1 MINNLNK
8 ILIYICI
15 IALMTG
21 CHTLEHKSLF
31 LVNDNIKA
39 KIISNEVILENK
51 ISKKN
56 PVKTIKA
63 LSKTV
68 KKNIKA
74 KIVSK
79 KVISEDGTP
88 KEKLELVTKTTRM
101 LALSETKLKKI
112 VASIDL
118 KVLKNI
124 SEKVLYLKIDKGNFT
139 KQEGKLKNIQ
149 YYFSEC
155 FLDVFL
161 IKRNNV
167 YITDFVQI
175 RSTELNSFIDEEK
188 CLIEIASKLK

>member
-8 ILIYICI
+8 ILVYISI
-15 IALMTG
+15 ITLIAG

-31 LVNDNIKA
+31 LVNNDIKT
-39 KIISNEVILENK
+39 KIIPKKLILEDK
-51 ISKKN
+51 ITKKN
-56 PVKTIKA
+56 IPKIIQPENKTIK
-63 LSKTV
+63 S
-68 KKNIKA
+68 NIKA

-79 KVISEDGTP
+79 KVTSEDEISKQT
-88 KEKLELVTKTTRM
+88 LEIVTKT
-101 LALSETKLKKI
+101 KKI
-112 VASIDL
+112 IAKINL

-124 SEKVLYLKIDKGNFT
+124 SEKKLYSKISEGNFI

-149 YYFSEC
+149 YYFEEC

-167 YITDFVQI
+167 YITDFIQI
-175 RSTELNSFIDEEK
+175 RSTKLNSFIDKEK

>member
-8 ILIYICI
+8 ILLYISI

-21 CHTLEHKSLF
+21 CHTLEHKRLF
-31 LVNDNIKA
+31 LVNDDIKA
-39 KIISNEVILENK
+39 KVISKKVILENK

-56 PVKTIKA
+56 PVKTIKP
-63 LSKTV
+63 LNKTV
-68 KKNIKA
+68 KKDIKA
-74 KIVSK
+74 KVMSK
-79 KVISEDGTP
+79 KVISENEISR
-88 KEKLELVTKTTRM
+88 KNLELITK
-101 LALSETKLKKI
+101 TKLKTIITK
-112 VASIDL
+112 IDL

-124 SEKVLYLKIDKGNFT
+124 SEIELYSKINKGNFT

-167 YITDFVQI
+167 YITDFIQI
-175 RSTELNSFIDEEK
+175 RSTELNSFIDKEK
-188 CLIEIASKLK
+188 CLIEIASKLN